1 MTIKEEDIAHLKE
14 VDGDKTAI
22 SLTKEEFV
30 NRMKE
35 GVKIP
40 SHVQIIFSDVE
51 GPVTLETVRD
61 MVIPVMEDMEELSDL
76 PVSDLYD
83 VPLGLLRRDNLR
95 CLGKCRF
102 HRESFPERKYWPEE
116 PRIEPKDVRR
126 IDLCRT
132 MLTPEWIRVAL
143 SVLFHEYL
151 HALGFGGHN
160 PMFRSLEA
168 LWPDEDAN
176 GGYPRKIRSHEH
188 RMAFSEARRETLRW
202 LWDSQGIPF
211 SVWKKT

>member
-1 MTIKEEDIAHLKE
+1 MSESGSTIY
-14 VDGDKTAI
+14 
-22 SLTKEEFV
+22 LTKVEFV
-30 NRMKE
+30 NLMKDGE
-35 GVKIP
+35 KIP
-40 SHVQIIFSDVE
+40 GNVQLIFSDIE
-51 GPVTLETVRD
+51 EPVTAETVRN

-83 VPLGLLRRDNLR
+83 VSLGVLRRDNIR

-102 HRESFPERKYWPEE
+102 HRESFRERDYWPEE
-116 PRIEPKDVRR
+116 PRIGPEDVRR

-132 MLTPEWIRVAL
+132 MLTPEWIRVAI

-151 HALGFGGHN
+151 HALGFGGHT

-202 LWDSQGIPF
+202 LWE
-211 SVWKKT
+211 

>member
-1 MTIKEEDIAHLKE
+1 MSETRKATI
-14 VDGDKTAI
+14 
-22 SLTKEEFV
+22 SSTKEEFV
-30 NRMKE
+30 QLMKE
-35 GVKIP
+35 GVNTKEALNIP
-40 SHVQIIFSDVE
+40 GHVRIRFSDVGE
-51 GPVTLETVRD
+51 PVTPETVRD
-61 MVIPVMEDMEELSDL
+61 MVIPVMEEMEELSDL

-83 VPLGLLRRDNLR
+83 VPLGLLRRDNIR

-102 HRESFPERKYWPEE
+102 HRESFRERKYWPEE

-132 MLTPEWIRVAL
+132 MLSPEWIRVAM

-151 HALGFGGHN
+151 HALGFGGHT

-176 GGYPRKIRSHEH
+176 GGYPRIIRKHEH
-188 RMAFSEARRETLRW
+188 RMEFSRSWYSIRDAIL
-202 LWDSQGIPF
+202 
-211 SVWKKT
+211 

>member
-1 MTIKEEDIAHLKE
+1 
-14 VDGDKTAI
+14 
-22 SLTKEEFV
+22 
-30 NRMKE
+30 MKE

-40 SHVQIIFSDVE
+40 GHVQIRFSDVE
-51 GPVTLETVRD
+51 ETVTPETVRD

-76 PVSDLYD
+76 PVSDLYV
-83 VPLGLLRRDNLR
+83 VPLGLLRRDNIR
-95 CLGKCRF
+95 ALGKCRF
-102 HRESFPERKYWPEE
+102 HRESFRERKYWPEE

-132 MLTPEWIRVAL
+132 MLSPEWIRVAI

-151 HALGFGGHN
+151 HALGFGRHC

-176 GGYPRKIRSHEH
+176 GGYPRKMRTHEH
-188 RMAFSEARRETLRW
+188 RMEFSRSFYERKDA
-202 LWDSQGIPF
+202 IP
-211 SVWKKT
+211 

>member
-1 MTIKEEDIAHLKE
+1 MSETRKATI
-14 VDGDKTAI
+14 
-22 SLTKEEFV
+22 SSTKEEFV
-30 NRMKE
+30 QLMKE
-35 GVKIP
+35 GVKTKEALNIP
-40 SHVQIIFSDVE
+40 GHVRIRFSDVGE
-51 GPVTLETVRD
+51 PVTLETVRD
-61 MVIPVMEDMEELSDL
+61 MVIPVMEEMEELSDL

-83 VPLGLLRRDNLR
+83 VPLGLLRRDNIR

-102 HRESFPERKYWPEE
+102 HRESFRKRKFWPEE

-132 MLTPEWIRVAL
+132 MLSPEWIRVAM

-151 HALGFGGHN
+151 HALGFGGHT

-176 GGYPRKIRSHEH
+176 GGYPRVVRKHEH
-188 RMAFSEARRETLRW
+188 MMEFLRSW
-202 LWDSQGIPF
+202 HSIRDAIL
-211 SVWKKT
+211 

>member
-1 MTIKEEDIAHLKE
+1 MSETRQATI
-14 VDGDKTAI
+14 
-22 SLTKEEFV
+22 SSTKEEFV
-30 NRMKE
+30 QLMKE
-35 GVKIP
+35 SVKTKDPLKIAG
-40 SHVQIIFSDVE
+40 HVRIRFSDVGE
-51 GPVTLETVRD
+51 PVTLETVRD
-61 MVIPVMEDMEELSDL
+61 MVIPVMEEMEELSDL

-83 VPLGLLRRDNLR
+83 VPLGLLRRDNIR

-102 HRESFPERKYWPEE
+102 HRESFRKRKFWPEE

-132 MLTPEWIRVAL
+132 MLSPEWIRVAM

-160 PMFRSLEA
+160 RMFRSLEA

-188 RMAFSEARRETLRW
+188 KVAFSEARRETLRP

>member
-1 MTIKEEDIAHLKE
+1 MSETRKATI
-14 VDGDKTAI
+14 
-22 SLTKEEFV
+22 SSTKEEFV
-30 NRMKE
+30 QLMKE
-35 GVKIP
+35 GVKTKEAFNNP
-40 SHVQIIFSDVE
+40 GHVRIRFSDVGE
-51 GPVTLETVRD
+51 PVTLETVRD
-61 MVIPVMEDMEELSDL
+61 MVIPVMEEMEELSDL

-83 VPLGLLRRDNLR
+83 VPLGLLRRDNIR

-102 HRESFPERKYWPEE
+102 HRESFRKRKYWPEE

-132 MLTPEWIRVAL
+132 MLSPEWIRVAM

-151 HALGFGGHN
+151 HALGFGGHT

-176 GGYPRKIRSHEH
+176 GGYPRIIRKHEH
-188 RMAFSEARRETLRW
+188 RMEFSRSWHSIRDAIL
-202 LWDSQGIPF
+202 
-211 SVWKKT
+211 